1 MNKTIATISVLGLSK
16 KQIEEVENL
25 LKTEPLKLTYYDS
38 LNDFISSQAKILI
51 VNSKFLNDSEK
62 ETFLNFYSGIYNKK
76 DIIVYWLNYP
86 APPHPYR
93 ARINCSSRIGEIIH
107 HINTKFNE
115 SERQM

>member
-1 MNKTIATISVLGLSK
+1 MNKTIVTIAVLGLSK
-16 KQIEEVENL
+16 TQIEEVENH
-25 LKTEPLKLTYYDS
+25 LKIEQVKVTYYDS
-38 LNDFISSQAKILI
+38 LSDFISSQAKILI
-51 VNSKFLNDSEK
+51 VNSKFLYDSEK

-107 HINTKFNE
+107 HINMEFI
-115 SERQM
+115 